1 MTQKNT
7 AGPFVRLLIA
17 FLAVAVW
24 IIAIV
29 VIANLAGLFGVNA
42 VIVLA
47 AITGAVAHAK
57 GYPGAHWVLWGTLFP
72 VIALFVI
79 AFKKS
84 AQSGDSG

>member
-1 MTQKNT
+1 MTKKNT
-7 AGPFVRLLIA
+7 ADPFARLLIA

-29 VIANLAGLFGVNA
+29 VIANLAGFFGVNA

-47 AITGAVAHAK
+47 GITGTIAHAK

-79 AFKKS
+79 IVRKKS
-84 AQSGDSG
+84 KRST